1 MQSKAKTAAE
11 YLDTL
16 PPDRRAAIS
25 AVRQVILDHL
35 PKGYA
40 ECMQYGMIG
49 YAVPHSIY
57 PAGYHCDPSQ
67 PLTLAMLG
75 SQKNHMAIYLM
86 TVYGD
91 PKTEQWFRKAYAA
104 SGKKLDMG
112 KACVRFKKLDDLPLD
127 VIGQVIAHVPVK
139 EYVARIEKFLADHAA
154 KKKPKK
160 KK

>member
-1 MQSKAKTAAE
+1 MQSKAKTVAE
-11 YLDTL
+11 YLDSL

-25 AVRQVILDHL
+25 AVRKVILDHL

-49 YAVPHSIY
+49 YAVPHNIY
-57 PAGYHCDPSQ
+57 PPGYHCDPSQ
-67 PLTLAMLG
+67 PLSLAMLS
-75 SQKNHMAIYLM
+75 SQKSHMAIYLM

-112 KACVRFKKLDDLPLD
+112 KSCVRFKKLEDLSLD
-127 VIGQVIAHVPVK
+127 VIGQTIARVPVK

-154 KKKPKK
+154 KKKQKK